1 MAQSLTAIPN
11 APSGLTT
18 SHAEPPP
25 GEYFIVGV
33 GCSNANAWPEAIEE
47 LLSNIAGGN
56 FSIIVSPKG
65 PAPTFN
71 SKPDTNSW

>member
-1 MAQSLTAIPN
+1 MAQSLIAIPN
-11 APSGLTT
+11 APSDLTKY
-18 SHAEPPP
+18 HAEAPP

-33 GCSNANAWPEAIEE
+33 GCSDANAWPEAIEE

-71 SKPDTNSW
+71 SKPDTNS

>member
-1 MAQSLTAIPN
+1 LAQSLIAVPN
-11 APSGLTT
+11 APSDLTKY
-18 SHAEPPP
+18 HAEAPP

-33 GCSNANAWPEAIEE
+33 GCSDANAWPEAIEE

-71 SKPDTNSW
+71 SKPDTNS